1 MKKLFL
7 LILALSALLV
17 LPLGA
22 YAQQAP
28 AFSYV
33 LEVDGVQ
40 DKQAETGDVVT
51 VSLILK
57 RTDSDEPYT
66 MYAMQDEI
74 RYDGQSFRFLE
85 DSVVTAPGVVCKE
98 LALVDGDRKVYLNY
112 LSFSGG
118 EIWDA
123 EKLVGTFKLKVTGT
137 GGVSGI
143 RNENILVSRQDGTG
157 SLEVKAS
164 DAKVILSTAC
174 TIRFMTRG
182 GSEMADVTAE
192 YGELLPK
199 IQTPTREGYR
209 FVGWYRDIDLTKP
222 FDPAT
227 DLVDGNMTLY
237 AKWEQGTEAPAET
250 AAFNRLF
257 VVIPLAVL
265 AALAWEYNRRFK
277 KRYQ

>member
-143 RNENILVSRQDGTG
+143 RNESILVSRQDGTG

-237 AKWEQGTEAPAET
+237 AKWEQGAEAPAER

-265 AALAWEYNRRFK
+265 AALAWVYNRRFK